1 MPEGVGV
8 MIVAVDRI
16 NNPKS
21 PYNGKWCVYTSQ
33 ALYQPMEM
41 VYVSKSKKQCV
52 AYAKRICGKPYISNG
67 IDYGAKF

>member
-1 MPEGVGV
+1 

-33 ALYQPMEM
+33 ALYQPIEM
-41 VYVSKSKKQCV
+41 VYISKSKKQCV
-52 AYAKRICGKPYISNG
+52 AYAKRISSAKPIITNG
-67 IDYGAKF
+67 IDYGARF